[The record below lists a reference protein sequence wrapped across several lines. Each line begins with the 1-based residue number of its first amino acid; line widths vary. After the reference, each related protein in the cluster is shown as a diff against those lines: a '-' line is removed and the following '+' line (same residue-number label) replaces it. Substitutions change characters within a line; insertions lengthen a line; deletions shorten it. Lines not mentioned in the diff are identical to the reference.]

1 MRFAF
6 RSRLS
11 GVNLCKVLLQMLK
24 KAAAFLA
31 LNTNLSTAVIEQT
44 TTRFLTTES
53 DLFARPERGQVPLI
67 TSYEADEEPL
77 APKNKAEVHAPLK
90 HMFGDF

>member
-1 MRFAF
+1 
-6 RSRLS
+6 
-11 GVNLCKVLLQMLK
+11 MLR
-24 KAAAFLA
+24 KAAASFA
-31 LNTNLSTAVIEQT
+31 FNTNLSRAVIQQT
-44 TTRFLTTES
+44 TTRLLTTES

-67 TSYEADEEPL
+67 TSYEADEEAL

>member
-6 RSRLS
+6 CGWLS
-11 GVNLCKVLLQMLK
+11 AVNLCKVLLQMLK
-24 KAAAFLA
+24 KAAASFA

-53 DLFARPERGQVPLI
+53 DLFAGPETGQVPVI
-67 TSYEADEEPL
+67 ASYEADEEPL
-77 APKNKAEVHAPLK
+77 APKNEAEVHAPLK
-90 HMFGDF
+90 PMFGDF